1 MPNGWGNTWTFC
13 DSGVADCVRF
23 RRSRSG
29 TRACSG
35 LVTNLVRT
43 GNDEKEA
50 SRTPVDRPNS
60 PMSTLLRRSLAAS
73 SSPSSSRLFSS
84 TPARL
89 ATAVDDLAF
98 PSKPNPTPWEIF
110 HLDPASQPTPKEL
123 KDRFYAL
130 ARRFHPDRQPSA
142 SPDSPTAKGKA
153 RDTSAEF
160 KQIVGA
166 YEILKSPSKRSTYLR
181 RGGSA
186 TGGADPWAAYD
197 FTRGRPMPTGRRPHT
212 SSEHW
217 DWAADPYNPHYRPA
231 YGMGKTSSGWK
242 SEGTVATNGNV
253 FLALVGLVFVA
264 TPLSIWTAVPSD
276 VAQSSLAS
284 AIMTDDELKMVR
296 GGSGRSGGSMR
307 RHEDA
312 AQSLERARREA
323 KVGGQAKMAA
333 IRCLLL
339 STSPIRG
346 PLTLLLLRAAGGMRG
361 KSRVEGH
368 MNEPSRCRG

>member
-1 MPNGWGNTWTFC
+1 MNVF
-13 DSGVADCVRF
+13 
-23 RRSRSG
+23 
-29 TRACSG
+29 
-35 LVTNLVRT
+35 
-43 GNDEKEA
+43 
-50 SRTPVDRPNS
+50 
-60 PMSTLLRRSLAAS
+60 LRRSAA
-73 SSPSSSRLFSS
+73 SSSRLFSS

-89 ATAVDDLAF
+89 ANAIDDLAF
-98 PSKPNPTPWEIF
+98 PSKLNPTPWEIF
-110 HLDPASQPTPKEL
+110 HLEPSSQPTPKEL

-130 ARRFHPDRQPSA
+130 ARRFHPDRQP
-142 SPDSPTAKGKA
+142 PTSLDAPTSKGKT

-160 KQIVGA
+160 KQIVSA
-166 YEILKSPSKRSTYLR
+166 YEILKSSSKRSTYLR

-186 TGGADPWAAYD
+186 SGGADPWAAYD

-253 FLALVGLVFVA
+253 FLALIGLVFVA

-284 AIMTDDELKMVR
+284 ATMTDNELKMVR

-333 IRCLLL
+333 IRCVRERRRVPASPRRL
-339 STSPIRG
+339 TSVSHVG
-346 PLTLLLLRAAGGMRG
+346 GTLERS
-361 KSRVEGH
+361 KIEGR
-368 MNEPSRCRG
+368 MNELSRCRGWSGPRAGPATSRCPNLRRRRRLRSLRSSRRARTNPMLTCATL